1 MHVLSSLNK
10 YAVKNFPGGLVINT
24 PHYLCRG
31 RGFHPRA
38 WLRYLVGQLRSY
50 MLCNA
55 AKKKKKRKG
64 EMQGTPNTGIGG
76 INTCQAVI
84 NMPGT

>member
-38 WLRYLVGQLRSY
+38 WLRYLVGQRRSY
-50 MLCNA
+50 MLYNA
-55 AKKKKKRKG
+55 AIKKKK
-64 EMQGTPNTGIGG
+64 EGG
-76 INTCQAVI
+76 NAG
-84 NMPGT
+84 NA

>member
-55 AKKKKKRKG
+55 AKKKKKGRGKCR
-64 EMQGTPNTGIGG
+64 ERLIQELEELIHVR
-76 INTCQAVI
+76 QL
-84 NMPGT
+84 